1 MGAAVAAVLLAAG
14 CGGGASSGSSD
25 SAVLSAGTASPGSVS
40 ASASASPED
49 SAGASPSASPDEE
62 SATPSS
68 EESEEPEESSPE
80 AEEESA
86 TPGADGG
93 DDGSTSADTAED
105 GPSGTYDV
113 TITGVAGGR
122 SFNRAGTLRILG
134 TISESGTTDGVN
146 PVEVCLVSG
155 SPAARPE
162 VGAIWFGSNSGCNP
176 GAGAARLD
184 LAYVTASGSTVTV
197 EPDQRIAATLGNHY
211 TVSSGLAACPFA
223 PVSGS
228 MRVTASGGRLTGR
241 IDIMGYGGAFCGQTR
256 YQADLTGSAR

>member
-1 MGAAVAAVLLAAG
+1 MGAAVAVALLTAG
-14 CGGGASSGSSD
+14 CGSGASSGSSD
-25 SAVLSAGTASPGSVS
+25 SAVLSAGTASPES
-40 ASASASPED
+40 ASALSED
-49 SAGASPSASPDEE
+49 SASASPSASPDEE
-62 SATPSS
+62 STTPSP

-86 TPGADGG
+86 TPEA
-93 DDGSTSADTAED
+93 DDGSTGADTAAE

-134 TISESGTTDGVN
+134 TISESGTTNGVN
-146 PVEVCLVSG
+146 PVDVCLVSG

-162 VGAIWFGSNSGCNP
+162 AGAIWFGSNSGCNP

-184 LAYVTASGSTVTV
+184 LAYVTAYGSTVTV

-241 IDIMGYGGAFCGQTR
+241 MDIMGYGGAFCGQTR